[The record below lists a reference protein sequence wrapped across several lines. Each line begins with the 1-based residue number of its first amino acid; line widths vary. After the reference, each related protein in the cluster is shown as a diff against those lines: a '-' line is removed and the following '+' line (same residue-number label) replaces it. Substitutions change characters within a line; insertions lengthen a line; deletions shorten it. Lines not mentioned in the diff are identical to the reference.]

1 MSRPGARL
9 ACSSADFGDRARRP
23 RASGALNFAQ
33 FDLGTQ
39 TVNDEKKADIPT
51 LDWEH
56 LDSRFD
62 KEAGLILFQKR
73 IDRLRNPRNDQVFER
88 LVLESAD
95 WVNMVALD
103 CKRRCV
109 MIRQYRFG
117 VGYTTLETPGG
128 MVDPGEDSFT
138 AAKRELLE
146 ETGYVSE
153 KWSYLG
159 AVEPNPAVHNHLC
172 HHWLAEDAELM
183 HTQDLGEGELIAVE
197 LMSEESVRAAV
208 QSGELKHALALS
220 VLARVYSLWPLPF
233 RHA

>member
-1 MSRPGARL
+1 MSDG
-9 ACSSADFGDRARRP
+9 
-23 RASGALNFAQ
+23 
-33 FDLGTQ
+33 
-39 TVNDEKKADIPT
+39 KKTGIST

-56 LDSRFD
+56 LDSRVD
-62 KEAGLILFQKR
+62 EEAGLILFQKR
-73 IDRLRNPRNDQVFER
+73 IDRLRNPRNQQVFER
-88 LVLESAD
+88 LVLESVD

-103 CKRRCV
+103 RERRCV

-128 MVDPGEDSFT
+128 MVDRGEDSF
-138 AAKRELLE
+138 AAATRELLE

-172 HHWLAEDAELM
+172 HHWLAEDADLAYA
-183 HTQDLGEGELIAVE
+183 QDLGEGELIAVE
-197 LMSEESVRAAV
+197 LMAEDEVRAAV

-220 VLARVYSLWPLPF
+220 ALARVYSLWPLPF

>member
-1 MSRPGARL
+1 MSDRHKRP
-9 ACSSADFGDRARRP
+9 
-23 RASGALNFAQ
+23 
-33 FDLGTQ
+33 
-39 TVNDEKKADIPT
+39 IHPT

-56 LDSRFD
+56 LDSAVD
-62 KEAGLILFQKR
+62 DTAGLMVFRKR
-73 IDRLRNPRNDQVFER
+73 VDRLRNPRNDQVFER
-88 LVLESAD
+88 LVLESVD

-103 CKRRCV
+103 RERRCV

-138 AAKRELLE
+138 AARRELLE
-146 ETGYVSE
+146 ETGYVSD

-172 HHWLAEDAELM
+172 HHWLAEDAYLARE
-183 HTQDLGEGELIAVE
+183 QDLGEGESIAVE
-197 LMSEESVRAAV
+197 LMGEHEVRAAV

-220 VLARVYSLWPLPF
+220 ALARVYALWPLPF
-233 RHA
+233 RHD